1 MWVDCSI
8 WLRFG
13 CDLAARTVE
22 LPRKF
27 CLYTNGCKYM
37 RDVNVQRY

>member
-27 CLYTNGCKYM
+27 VCTPM
-37 RDVNVQRY
+37 VVNTCVM